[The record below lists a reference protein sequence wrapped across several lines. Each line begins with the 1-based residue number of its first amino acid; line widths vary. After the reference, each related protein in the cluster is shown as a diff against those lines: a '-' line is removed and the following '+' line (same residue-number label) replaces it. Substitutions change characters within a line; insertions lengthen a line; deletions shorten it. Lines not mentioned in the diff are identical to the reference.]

1 MSLVDIVNLD
11 GKPTGQTATQKECFE
26 KGLLKR
32 CAWIFFVCQKR
43 GILFQMRS
51 KNKSLY
57 PSHWHVTVSG
67 HLDVW
72 ETPTEWALREVREE
86 LGLKLEVADLHFQGV
101 FAEKK
106 TLPNGFITNDLLY
119 VYLVN
124 WTDRDSNFTL
134 QEEEVDALQWF
145 SFEELEQ
152 KFSGE
157 WPENFVPYRR
167 IFQSM
172 VSLAQKF
179 LRK

>member
-1 MSLVDIVNLD
+1 MSLVDIVD
-11 GKPTGQTATQKECFE
+11 IYWVPTGQTATQKECFE

-32 CAWIFFVCQKR
+32 CAWIFFVCRER

-67 HLDVW
+67 HIDVW
-72 ETPTEWALREVREE
+72 ETPEQWALREVKEE
-86 LGLKLEVADLHFQGV
+86 LSISLNESDLHFQNV

-124 WTDRDSNFTL
+124 WTNRDSNFIL
-134 QEEEVDALQWF
+134 QAEEVDKLQWF
-145 SFEELEQ
+145 SFEELGN
-152 KFSGE
+152 KFLGE
-157 WPENFVPYRR
+157 GPVDFVPYWD
-167 IFQSM
+167 IFKT
-172 VSLAQKF
+172 VISLAQDF
-179 LRK
+179 IR

>member
-1 MSLVDIVNLD
+1 M
-11 GKPTGQTATQKECFE
+11 
-26 KGLLKR
+26 
-32 CAWIFFVCQKR
+32 
-43 GILFQMRS
+43 
-51 KNKSLY
+51 
-57 PSHWHVTVSG
+57 
-67 HLDVW
+67 
-72 ETPTEWALREVREE
+72 
-86 LGLKLEVADLHFQGV
+86 GLKLEVADLHFQGV